1 MRRVS
6 MRRPS
11 MRIGRWRMA
20 GPWLLLLAVGFAAAG
35 LRYGL
40 IEPNTMEQL
49 CSGTHSPIWCSWRQL
64 LVLGFLHDVY
74 GDLALAAAALALVG
88 NRPWTACVAAALG
101 AFALELYCFQAG
113 ALALLVGCLRLLRW
127 QTQALPRLPPAGQH
141 RQRDQHVQS
150 QP

>member
-1 MRRVS
+1 

-20 GPWLLLLAVGFAAAG
+20 RPWLLPLAVGFAAAG

-40 IEPNTMEQL
+40 IEPSTMEQL
-49 CSGTHSPIWCSWRQL
+49 CSGTHSPIWCRWRQL

-74 GDLALAAAALALVG
+74 GGLALAAAAWALVG
-88 NRPWTACVAAALG
+88 KRPWTACLATALG

-113 ALALLVGCLRLLRW
+113 ALALLIGCLRLLRW
-127 QTQALPRLPPAGQH
+127 QTQALPRQPPAGQH

>member
-1 MRRVS
+1 MKPS

-20 GPWLLLLAVGFAAAG
+20 RPWLLLLAVGFAAAG

-40 IEPNTMEQL
+40 IEPSTMERL
-49 CSGTHSPIWCSWRQL
+49 CSSTHSPIWCRWRQL

-74 GDLALAAAALALVG
+74 GGLALAAAAWALVG
-88 NRPWTACVAAALG
+88 KQPWTACLAAALG

-113 ALALLVGCLRLLRW
+113 ALALLIGCLRLLRW
-127 QTQALPRLPPAGQH
+127 QTQALPRLPPTGQH
-141 RQRDQHVQS
+141 RQREQSVQS